1 MPLGTDSS
9 IEVSALIRKAA
20 SSVLVVAALAAG
32 ALLSAPA
39 AQAAVH
45 DCPSGNYCVWTK
57 PNHEGAWEKF
67 SWNVDLVP
75 ALVYKNDNSSF
86 NRMSSYAMKL
96 HSSPSRTSGSV
107 YACSR
112 PGTVWYQHN
121 PAKQLASL
129 SKVSTC

>member
-1 MPLGTDSS
+1 M
-9 IEVSALIRKAA
+9 
-20 SSVLVVAALAAG
+20 SSVLVVAGLAAG

-75 ALVYKNDNSSF
+75 PLVYKNDNSSF